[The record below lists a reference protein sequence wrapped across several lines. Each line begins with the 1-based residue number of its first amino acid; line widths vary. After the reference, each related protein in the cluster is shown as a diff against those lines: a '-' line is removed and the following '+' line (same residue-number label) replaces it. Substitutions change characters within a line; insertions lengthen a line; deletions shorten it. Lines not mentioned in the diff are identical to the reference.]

1 MSTDGSIKEYSVIVG
16 RDGTGKRWGKGVFV
30 CLLHTYDLLQ
40 AKTNLTAKAQKYYK
54 KEPKIKKIDLN

>member
-1 MSTDGSIKEYSVIVG
+1 MLQG
-16 RDGTGKRWGKGVFV
+16 RDGEKGVLV

-54 KEPKIKKIDLN
+54 KEPKIKKKKDWLELKNILIILKSD